1 MNSHKKILVL
11 MATFNGEKWLQ
22 EQIKSI
28 VDQKNVSVDILVRD
42 DGSEDSTIKVIK
54 KNQKLH
60 NIKLILNKNK
70 NKNKSATL
78 NFLNLIINAKNNYD
92 FYAFSDQ
99 DDEWGR
105 DKLIRA
111 IQLIKKN
118 QSEAY
123 SSNIIIKKNGKKVL
137 MNKSN
142 NQKKYDYIFESVP
155 GHTIVLTKTAFLKV
169 KRKIIAFNK
178 HQLNMIDWHDRFI
191 YFFLRS
197 IQIPWYIDKSSLV
210 IYRQHENNVFGVNYG
225 FGLSQ
230 AKLKAMKKRLLI
242 VISGYYRNSI
252 LNLAKLTNLDNWVI
266 KSIERLNFLDR
277 IKLILNSFEFRRSKL
292 DCFYIIL
299 IFLIMTK
306 KK

>member
-1 MNSHKKILVL
+1 

-22 EQIKSI
+22 EQINSI

-42 DGSEDSTIKVIK
+42 DGSEDNTIKVIK

-60 NIKLILNKNK
+60 NIKLILNK

-178 HQLNMIDWHDRFI
+178 HQLNMIDLHDRFI

-197 IQIPWYIDKSSLV
+197 IQIPWYIDKSSLT

-230 AKLKAMKKRLLI
+230 PKLKAMKKRLLI